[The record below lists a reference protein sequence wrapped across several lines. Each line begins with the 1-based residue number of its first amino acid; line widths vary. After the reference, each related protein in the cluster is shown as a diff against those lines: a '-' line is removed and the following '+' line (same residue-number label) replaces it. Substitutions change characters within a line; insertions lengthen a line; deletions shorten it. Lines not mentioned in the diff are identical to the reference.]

1 MYKDRAEVSDN
12 TKSWCRTLIGA
23 LNFLTKTSRWG
34 IAHAVSRASQD
45 TQQPKAGTVAAIEH
59 IVGYLVQT
67 VGFRI
72 AGKRDTGTDSYVV
85 YTDSDHHGDALSGT
99 KSHTGVTVLLNGV
112 TVFWGSNKQLR
123 GTALS
128 PMEAEICAL
137 SERVRDAR
145 DIAWTLEEMGC

>member
-1 MYKDRAEVSDN
+1 
-12 TKSWCRTLIGA
+12 
-23 LNFLTKTSRWG
+23 
-34 IAHAVSRASQD
+34 VSRASQD

-112 TVFWGSNKQLR
+112 TVFWRSNKQLR

-128 PMEAEICAL
+128 PMEAEIYAL
-137 SERVRDAR
+137 SEGVRDAR
-145 DIAWTLEEMGC
+145 DIASTLEKMGCGIQWPLPILTDSDGAVSFQWDSCPKSKLRGCID